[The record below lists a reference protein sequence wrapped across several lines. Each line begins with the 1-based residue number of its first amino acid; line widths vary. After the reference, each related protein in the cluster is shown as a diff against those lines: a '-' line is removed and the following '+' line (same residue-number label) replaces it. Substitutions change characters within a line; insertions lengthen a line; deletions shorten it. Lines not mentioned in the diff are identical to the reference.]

1 MNTIVFFT
9 LFSPFSFD
17 IKNSPFVRVRC
28 TLRHAIIGPAAAQ
41 DRPQHGKTAMPTTA
55 KSGFA
60 LCRLSCPGVP
70 IDMPPHWALRERP
83 SRCAPEL
90 CPFFI
95 PLPETPKSIKVHS
108 EIQGFAALL
117 FHIKKP
123 FWRRF
128 SSSGSIII
136 KNISCGLLT
145 HRLFRITTKIENYKI
160 VYFRQVTLPAFA
172 QLMHGEKNCHCFS
185 LP

>member
-1 MNTIVFFT
+1 MRF
-9 LFSPFSFD
+9 
-17 IKNSPFVRVRC
+17 RC
-28 TLRHAIIGPAAAQ
+28 TLRHAVIGPAAAQ
-41 DRPQHGKTAMPTTA
+41 DRPRHGKTEMPTTA
-55 KSGFA
+55 KNGLS

-70 IDMPPHWALRERP
+70 IDMPPHWGLRERP

-95 PLPETPKSIKVHS
+95 PPPETPKNIKVHS
-108 EIQGFAALL
+108 EIQGFAALF

-136 KNISCGLLT
+136 KNISCVLLT
-145 HRLFRITTKIENYKI
+145 HRLFRITTKIENFKI
-160 VYFRQVTLPAFA
+160 VYFRQVSLLPFA
-172 QLMHGEKNCHCFS
+172 QLMHGEKKLPLFFS
-185 LP
+185 SLE